1 MDRRRLLL
9 VVASVVA
16 ALGVALVF
24 VYARGAESR
33 AAEQFDTIEVLT
45 AIKKIEPGESVENA
59 LENGK
64 IELTSVTRNNALEG
78 ATNES
83 EPFQNKVALTTIYP
97 GEQLVPVK
105 FGGAFDVEASATL
118 PIPEGK
124 IAISIQVSDDGRVGK
139 FLSPG
144 ADIAVIFTDLLPTGE
159 PVSTSTLL
167 ERVTILAA
175 GSVTSIGDG
184 NDGAAAEDSPEA
196 DSDDAIQ
203 QLLTIAVNQRD
214 AERVRFAEKDGEL
227 TAALLNDASDV
238 KSDKGVTKENL
249 VE

>member
-33 AAEQFDTIEVLT
+33 AAEQFDTVEVLT
-45 AIKKIEPGESVENA
+45 ATKKIAPGESVDDA

-64 IELTSVTRNNALEG
+64 IELTSVTRNNVLEG
-78 ATNES
+78 ATDES
-83 EPFQNKVALTTIYP
+83 DPFQDKVALTTIYP

-124 IAISIQVSDDGRVGK
+124 IAISIQVTDDGRVGK

-144 ADIAVIFTDLLPTGE
+144 AEIAVIFTDLLSNE
-159 PVSTSTLL
+159 PVSTHTLL
-167 ERVTILAA
+167 ERVTVLAA
-175 GSVTSIGDG
+175 GSVTSIGDD
-184 NDGAAAEDSPEA
+184 NVDGSAEDSPNAE
-196 DSDDAIQ
+196 SDDTIQ
-203 QLLTIAVNQRD
+203 QLLTIAVSQRD

-238 KSDKGVTKENL
+238 KSDEGVTKETL

>member
-33 AAEQFDTIEVLT
+33 AAEQFDTVEVLT
-45 AIKKIEPGESVENA
+45 ATKKIAPGESVEEA
-59 LENGK
+59 LESGK
-64 IELTSVTRNNALEG
+64 IELTSVTRNNVLEG
-78 ATNES
+78 ATDES
-83 EPFQNKVALTTIYP
+83 DPFEGKVALTTIYP
-97 GEQLVPVK
+97 GEQLITAK
-105 FGGAFDVEASATL
+105 FGGAADVEAAATL

-144 ADIAVIFTDLLPTGE
+144 AEIALIFTDLLNNE
-159 PVSTSTLL
+159 PVSTTTLL
-167 ERVTILAA
+167 DRVTVLAA
-175 GSVTSIGDG
+175 GSVTSLGDDSGDG
-184 NDGAAAEDSPEA
+184 TTEAEGEDN
-196 DSDDAIQ
+196 IQ
-203 QLLTIAVNQRD
+203 QLLTIAVSQRD

-227 TAALLNDASDV
+227 SAALLNDASDV
-238 KSDKGVTKENL
+238 KSDEGVDKENL